1 MVKRMYFFKD
11 SFCFEYDPRPSTD
24 RVVKG
29 PTPITTRLKGLNA
42 TFASKIDAAL
52 NLGDGFIELFSGDE
66 CWRYDALSDK
76 ADSPTPQ
83 KITTR
88 FPTLPASFKTK
99 LDAAFNS
106 GTGKAYLF
114 RGSEYVR
121 YDLKSDRVDAP
132 DPGTPPYPRG
142 IGDPNGWHGLTPT
155 FQAGIDAAVFAGDG
169 KIYFFKG
176 TEYARLTFAT
186 RTVDAISPPYPLGIS
201 PLWTGLPAT
210 LDAGVEWIQAG
221 AAALKVTKVGCKHVT
236 GDAIGQALLG
246 DKFTMVA
253 SIVST
258 GHPSVCGCAEYR
270 QFVRGSHIRNG
281 ARETS
286 LLPNPTG
293 GPKIELLPRPAPGA
307 AEDNFREDGN
317 RGTVLRYGHR
327 QDAPDP
333 FGIYGNFNAAGTA
346 LIPDQ
351 RSGCVYSGFD
361 LPFIS
366 GGVGEAVTVDLDF
379 LGLIIDVAAG
389 DEVLA
394 KETWTITCS
403 GVL

>member
-1 MVKRMYFFKD
+1 M
-11 SFCFEYDPRPSTD
+11 PP
-24 RVVKG
+24 
-29 PTPITTRLKGLNA
+29 
-42 TFASKIDAAL
+42 
-52 NLGDGFIELFSGDE
+52 
-66 CWRYDALSDK
+66 
-76 ADSPTPQ
+76 
-83 KITTR
+83 
-88 FPTLPASFKTK
+88 SFKTK
-99 LDAAFNS
+99 IDAAFNS

-114 RGSEYVR
+114 RASEYVR
-121 YDLKSDRVDAP
+121 YDLKNNRVDAP

-142 IGDPNGWHGLTPT
+142 IGHPNGWHGLTPT

-186 RTVDAISPPYPLGIS
+186 RTVDTISPPYPLSIS
-201 PLWTGLPAT
+201 LMWPGLPPT

-221 AAALKVTKVGCKHVT
+221 AAALKVTQLGCQHVT
-236 GDAIGQALLG
+236 GVVIGQAMLAG
-246 DKFTMVA
+246 RFTMVA

-281 ARETS
+281 VRETVM
-286 LLPNPTG
+286 LPNPTG
-293 GPKIELLPRPAPGA
+293 GPEIELLPRPPGA
-307 AEDNFREDGN
+307 SDENFREDGH
-317 RGTVLRYGHR
+317 RGTVLHYGHR
-327 QDAPDP
+327 KDAPDP
-333 FGIYGNFNAAGTA
+333 LGIYGNFNAAGTA

-351 RSGCVYSGFD
+351 RNGCIYSGVDTPNIFG
-361 LPFIS
+361 P
-366 GGVGEAVTVDLDF
+366 VRQTVTFDLDF

-394 KETWTITCS
+394 KDKWTVTCS